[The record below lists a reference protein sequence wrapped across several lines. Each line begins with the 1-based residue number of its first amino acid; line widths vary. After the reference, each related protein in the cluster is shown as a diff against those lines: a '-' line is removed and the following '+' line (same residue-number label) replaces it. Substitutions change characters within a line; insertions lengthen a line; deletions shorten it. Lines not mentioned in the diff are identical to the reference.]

1 MEGRGGELIKRKR
14 EKQSWWVENG
24 GGVMKRG
31 KVSGEE
37 EDGRNGG
44 RGGVELKAKE
54 GKGEKEK
61 VLSGRWRGGEL
72 IRRKRGK
79 ERQCWVKAR

>member
-37 EDGRNGG
+37 EGRNGG